1 MCLEFLFFLKQE
13 VLHERAIRITGD
25 DKGTGEESKGDFIIF
40 SNLLEKII
48 LKVRKFEQII
58 FLDQRKS

>member
-25 DKGTGEESKGDFIIF
+25 DKGTGEESKGDCWIF
-40 SNLLEKII
+40 MK
-48 LKVRKFEQII
+48 KV
-58 FLDQRKS
+58 L